1 MGPSGTRATMFNGL
15 GDSIWA
21 GSKVKHQAWQWV
33 KYLGSAD
40 CQNTVAT
47 YGVVFPA
54 VKGTAE
60 KAIEAQKKK
69 GVDSSAFLTMSKS
82 TTFLTPMVD
91 NSSEIDETI
100 SGALE
105 AVLMGRGD
113 AASTMKTANSKANE
127 LARN

>member
-1 MGPSGTRATMFNGL
+1 MRA
-15 GDSIWA
+15 
-21 GSKVKHQAWQWV
+21 
-33 KYLGSAD
+33 
-40 CQNTVAT
+40 VASF
-47 YGVVFPA
+47 GVVFPA
-54 VKGTAE
+54 VKGAAE

-113 AASTMKTANSKANE
+113 AASTMKTANGKANE
-127 LARN
+127 LAKN